1 MSEDLRRVDPV
12 ESIYKD
18 KPESF
23 IKDYSKKDNQNLD
36 TYSEYQKRAN
46 EEELKKAKKD
56 EEKRKLRDEN
66 APSMKEEYERAL
78 LRSKRPRIKQN
89 EERDDR

>member
-18 KPESF
+18 KPENF
-23 IKDYSKKDNQNLD
+23 IKDYSKRDNQNLD

-46 EEELKKAKKD
+46 EEELKNAKKD